1 MKDSNNFSGS
11 DQGDNIFKE
20 SSSWTFDNISLD
32 NFEAHI
38 ERSVPNYKSTHELG
52 LWISDFFCKK
62 NSRVYDIG
70 SSSGNFLASL
80 NERHLEKEL
89 KLIGIESVEKM
100 CIESQKKHNQIQFI
114 NSDVRDI
121 DLEKSSFITSYYTIQ
136 FISPAYRQDVI
147 SKIYESLEWG
157 GCFLM
162 FEKVRAP
169 DARFQDYM
177 NQIYTE
183 YKIKKN
189 YTPQNIIAKSQS
201 LKGVLEPFS
210 QDGNLGLLQ
219 RAGFK
224 DIMSVYKFIC
234 FEGFLAIK

>member
-1 MKDSNNFSGS
+1 
-11 DQGDNIFKE
+11 
-20 SSSWTFDNISLD
+20 
-32 NFEAHI
+32 
-38 ERSVPNYKSTHELG
+38 
-52 LWISDFFCKK
+52 
-62 NSRVYDIG
+62 
-70 SSSGNFLASL
+70 
-80 NERHLEKEL
+80 
-89 KLIGIESVEKM
+89 M
-100 CIESQKKHNQIQFI
+100 CMDSQKKYNQINFI

-136 FISPAYRQDVI
+136 FISPACRQDVI

-183 YKIKKN
+183 YKIKKE

-201 LKGVLEPFS
+201 LKGILEPFS
-210 QDGNLGLLQ
+210 GEGNIGLLQ

>member
-1 MKDSNNFSGS
+1 MKDLNNYSGS

-20 SSSWTFDNISLD
+20 PASWTFDNISLD

-52 LWISDFFCKK
+52 LWISDFFCKE

-80 NERHLEKEL
+80 NERHLKKEL
-89 KLIGIESVEKM
+89 NLIGIESVEKM
-100 CIESQKKHNQIQFI
+100 FIESQKKYNKINFI

-136 FISPAYRQDVI
+136 FISPSYRQDVI

-183 YKIKKN
+183 YKIKRG
-189 YTPQNIIAKSQS
+189 YTPQNIISKSQS

-234 FEGFLAIK
+234 FEGYLAIK

>member
-1 MKDSNNFSGS
+1 MKDSNNYSGS

-32 NFEAHI
+32 DFEAHI

-100 CIESQKKHNQIQFI
+100 CMESQKKYNQISFI
-114 NSDVRDI
+114 NSDIRDA

-136 FISPAYRQDVI
+136 FISPAFRQDVI

-183 YKIKKN
+183 YKIKKE

-210 QDGNLGLLQ
+210 REGNLGLLQ
-219 RAGFK
+219 RAGFT

>member
-1 MKDSNNFSGS
+1 MKDSKNYSGS
-11 DQGDNIFKE
+11 DQGDSIFKK
-20 SSSWTFDNISLD
+20 SSSWTFDDISLD
-32 NFEAHI
+32 KFEAHI
-38 ERSVPNYKSTHELG
+38 ERSVPNYKKTHELG

-62 NSRVYDIG
+62 NSTVYDIG

-80 NERHLEKEL
+80 NERHLEKKL
-89 KLIGIESVEKM
+89 KLIGVESVENM
-100 CIESQKKHNQIQFI
+100 CIESQKKYNQINFI
-114 NSDVRDI
+114 NSDIKEI
-121 DLEKSSFITSYYTIQ
+121 DLEKSSFISAYYTIQ
-136 FISPAYRQDVI
+136 FISPAFRQDVI

-183 YKIKKN
+183 YKLEQE

-210 QDGNLGLLQ
+210 RDGNLGLLQ

>member
-1 MKDSNNFSGS
+1 MKDSNNYTGS
-11 DQGDNIFKE
+11 DQGDNIFKK

-100 CIESQKKHNQIQFI
+100 CMESQKKYNQINFI
-114 NSDVRDI
+114 NSDVRDA

-136 FISPAYRQDVI
+136 FISPACRQDVI

-183 YKIKKN
+183 YKIKKE

-210 QDGNLGLLQ
+210 RDGNLGLLQ